1 LTTVSVVGI
10 IGVMVSVVGI
20 TVVVMPVV
28 VVGFTVVVMSVV
40 GVGAIVIMLPVVNCL
55 VDVIVVVVGNI
66 IGGSSHEL
74 LRIGSSKRLKQS
86 IKFLNYA
93 YCSQTKIPY
102 EY

>member
-1 LTTVSVVGI
+1 MVSVVGTT
-10 IGVMVSVVGI
+10 VVVVSVVGI
-20 TVVVMPVV
+20 TVVVMSVV
-28 VVGFTVVVMSVV
+28 VVGFTVVVMSV
-40 GVGAIVIMLPVVNCL
+40 VGAIVIMLPVVNCL